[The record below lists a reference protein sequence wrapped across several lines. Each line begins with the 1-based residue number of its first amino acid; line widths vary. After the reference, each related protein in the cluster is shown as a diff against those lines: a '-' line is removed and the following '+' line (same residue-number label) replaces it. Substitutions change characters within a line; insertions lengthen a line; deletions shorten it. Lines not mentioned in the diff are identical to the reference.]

1 MSDLTIL
8 TLCQALANITNNRCN
23 LVENSNTCRC
33 VDDAMSLSM
42 IIRRFSSVFYYLFL
56 EPTTIISPA
65 PDIMLSEVF
74 LIFFVLALW
83 LSAVGFCLNQYK
95 SLRRLETQVHY
106 YGNRKDPLNIGDI
119 KIVARE
125 QDSIIYKKKRYSTVL
140 ETHIDPNDLKAMQ
153 YVKEYFPKNDTT
165 IPSSSVAALVVNRND
180 LTANIPLSITTTA
193 IPLINPPGS
202 STLSPY
208 FPLSTHDE
216 LAEEQHSLPEP
227 SSSLVLSE
235 PSSKRPNGRLSF
247 VHLTGNKN

>member
-42 IIRRFSSVFYYLFL
+42 IIRRFSFVFYFLFL

-95 SLRRLETQVHY
+95 SLRRLETQVNY

-125 QDSIIYKKKRYSTVL
+125 QDSIIYKKKRYSTAL

-153 YVKEYFPKNDTT
+153 YVKEYFPRNVPT
-165 IPSSSVAALVVNRND
+165 IPSSAVAALVVSRND

-193 IPLINPPGS
+193 IPLINPPGP

-216 LAEEQHSLPEP
+216 LAEEQHSSPGP

-235 PSSKRPNGRLSF
+235 RGTNRPNGRLSF
-247 VHLTGNKN
+247 VHPTGNKN